1 MLGVAMRGA
10 VAVVVVGALAGS
22 AHADSTQKLV
32 DEATKLY
39 ETADLAGALAK
50 FEQAYAQSK
59 RSDIL
64 FSMARIHVDRG
75 NCPKAIEMYRLFLE
89 SKPKPGPRSTQI
101 ATEKIAECQKIIA
114 SAEPAKSEPPPV
126 PAPAPEP
133 APAPAPVPS
142 PVVAAPA
149 TRTVERPWYTDV
161 VGDLLVV
168 GGVVGI
174 GVGAYFFSAARDDVE
189 QANAGGPGGVSA
201 DEYVSLRDR
210 AERRHTYAAIS
221 GGIGGALLVGGI
233 IKYAIGD
240 RTEVVPM
247 TSASAGGVAIRGRF

>member
-1 MLGVAMRGA
+1 
-10 VAVVVVGALAGS
+10 
-22 AHADSTQKLV
+22 
-32 DEATKLY
+32 
-39 ETADLAGALAK
+39 
-50 FEQAYAQSK
+50 
-59 RSDIL
+59 
-64 FSMARIHVDRG
+64 MARIHVDRG
-75 NCPKAIEMYRLFLE
+75 NCTKAIEMYRLFLE

-101 ATEKIAECQKIIA
+101 ATEKIAECQKVIA
-114 SAEPAKSEPPPV
+114 SAEPAKPEPPPQ
-126 PAPAPEP
+126 AEPEP
-133 APAPAPVPS
+133 EPEPRPVVVAPV
-142 PVVAAPA
+142 A
-149 TRTVERPWYTDV
+149 RTVERAWYTDV

-174 GVGAYFFSAARDDVE
+174 GVGAYFFTAARDDVD
-189 QANAGGPGGVSA
+189 QANAGGPGGVTA
-201 DEYVSLRDR
+201 EQYVSLRDR